1 MNYFFVGNCNIK
13 QIVDTLNNASDEI
26 WLEHKF
32 RQTTFSAHKYTN
44 TIEFMWDAG
53 SLYNGSIGKIHDT
66 NYLKFNI
73 LEFLE
78 SIKLLYEKSYGN
90 GHFIRVMLVKML
102 ANSHIVPHRDYG
114 TSLTYCKR
122 THIPIIT
129 NKNVI
134 FTVNDENKH
143 MKAGEIWEI
152 DNTVIHSVINNS
164 NYDRI
169 HLIIDY
175 VEYEPKLDIKS
186 KSLI

>member
-1 MNYFFVGNCNIK
+1 MNYFFVGNCNIE
-13 QIVDTLNNASDEI
+13 QIVKALNSVPNDI
-26 WLEHKF
+26 WLEHKY
-32 RQTTFSAHKYTN
+32 RQTAGNVHKYTN
-44 TIEFMWDAG
+44 TIELMWHVDSLHNG
-53 SLYNGSIGKIHDT
+53 SLGKIHHT

-73 LEFLE
+73 PDFLK
-78 SIKLLYEKSYGN
+78 SVKSLYENAYGN

-102 ANSHIVPHRDYG
+102 ANSHIVPHIDYG

-129 NKNVI
+129 NENVI